1 MSLELEN
8 AVSSGL
14 NRMRG
19 GDQATFS
26 QSVLF
31 PQKARALDLFPGGES
46 LSLGMPFMCTM
57 GFSFRLQMK
66 S

>member
-19 GDQATFS
+19 GDQAAFS
-26 QSVLF
+26 QSVLL
-31 PQKARALDLFPGGES
+31 PQEARALDLFPGGGILEPWHAFYVPH
-46 LSLGMPFMCTM
+46 GVQ
-57 GFSFRLQMK
+57 R
-66 S
+66 